1 MGNLLGSVAVAGVV
15 DEDVVAQDHRVKPT
29 RLVLAGAVLG
39 RGLRCQQRHVCNQRG
54 SGSEMKVDIGT
65 SPSLTASALTN
76 KWKEKAEV
84 KVANS

>member
-54 SGSEMKVDIGT
+54 SGSGNESGYWYITFIDGIRLNEQVEREGR
-65 SPSLTASALTN
+65 SESG
-76 KWKEKAEV
+76 
-84 KVANS
+84 